1 MADYC
6 SVCGKKIGLLSSKY
20 KSEGGSIICSSC
32 LKEHKMKQEELKR
45 QEDLK
50 RQEEL
55 RKQKEKNREIMKEYV
70 AKYLANK
77 DVKNLG
83 YILRFCDVDY
93 SEGWTLAIEEWKVDW
108 EGNYELLLKDAE
120 SSKKRG
126 LSGSELD
133 VISRTI
139 KMCEESLDFFDDF
152 EKMYKLFKK
161 KGIETDYSEIL
172 SNFSEEIREIL
183 NKEGYAIM
191 ELSYDS
197 TVLLDSHCYY
207 IYEAFDLKP
216 VYEAISAKLGTNVTE
231 ENVIKEFIKMV
242 PEIGNRGT
250 EHAEI
255 LNIEEIVSTL
265 LDKFNLTYEEGE
277 VEKWIE
283 KKGEEIEIEDFE
295 QKLGASPQKQKI
307 KV

>member
-93 SEGWTLAIEEWKVDW
+93 SEGWTSDIEEWKVDW
-108 EGNYELLLKDAE
+108 KGDYELLLVDAEE

-139 KMCEESLDFFDDF
+139 KMCEESLDFLDDF

-172 SNFSEEIREIL
+172 SNFSEEIKEIL

-197 TVLLDSHCYY
+197 TVLLDSHWYY

-216 VYEAISAKLGTNVTE
+216 VYEAISAKLGTNITE
-231 ENVIKEFIKMV
+231 ENVINEFIKIV

-255 LNIEEIVSTL
+255 VNVEEIVSTL
-265 LDKFNLTYEEGE
+265 LDKFNLTLTYEVGE
-277 VEKWIE
+277 VEKLIE
-283 KKGEEIEIEDFE
+283 KIGEEIEIEDFE
-295 QKLGASPQKQKI
+295 QKLGASPQK
-307 KV
+307 

>member
-6 SVCGKKIGLLSSKY
+6 SVCGKKVGLLSSKY

-55 RKQKEKNREIMKEYV
+55 RKQKEKNREIMREYV

-93 SEGWTLAIEEWKVDW
+93 SEGWTSDIEEWKVDW
-108 EGNYELLLKDAE
+108 EGDYELLLEDAKK

-139 KMCEESLDFFDDF
+139 KMCEESLDFLDDF
-152 EKMYKLFKK
+152 EKTYKLFKK
-161 KGIETDYSEIL
+161 KGIETKYSEIL
-172 SNFSEEIREIL
+172 SIFSEEIREIL

-197 TVLLDSHCYY
+197 TVLLDSHWYY

-216 VYEAISAKLGTNVTE
+216 IYEAISTKLEANITE
-231 ENVIKEFIKMV
+231 ENVIKEFIKLV

-255 LNIEEIVSTL
+255 VNIEKIVSTL
-265 LDKFNLTYEEGE
+265 LDKFNLTYEEDE
-277 VEKWIE
+277 IE
-283 KKGEEIEIEDFE
+283 KLIEKIGEEIELEDFE
-295 QKLGASPQKQKI
+295 QKLGASPQK
-307 KV
+307 